1 MTRDAKIGLLLGLAF
16 IFMIAFIINGLP
28 GSRPDSNEL
37 TTTMANFPNNPPG
50 LAAREREV
58 INRTESIRREPTE
71 VPTPPI
77 GDPSIRYQR
86 TLPQNP
92 VIPDESYKV
101 EPVVPGPVNDKQTDI
116 RKSETVKPAL
126 PRIYVVTDGDNL
138 ASIAKKFYGPEEGNK
153 QANILRI
160 FEANRKILESPDDI
174 YVGQKLVIPPLP
186 GSAPNKAKS
195 KGIFSS
201 EIFKKVVSIGREH
214 LSKKSRRAEQS
225 KLYTVRDD
233 DNLWRIAAEQLGD
246 GSRYKEIVRLNADTL
261 EDEDFVPVGTRL
273 KLPAR

>member
-37 TTTMANFPNNPPG
+37 TNTMANFPNNPPG

-58 INRTESIRREPTE
+58 INRTESIRRETTE

-77 GDPSIRYQR
+77 GDPRIRYQR
-86 TLPQNP
+86 MLPDVP

-101 EPVVPGPVNDKQTDI
+101 GPVVPGPVRDTKMDI
-116 RKSETVKPAL
+116 GKPKAVRPAL
-126 PRIYVVTDGDNL
+126 PRIYTVTDGDNL
-138 ASIAKKFYGPEEGNK
+138 ALIAKKFYGPEAGNK
-153 QANILRI
+153 RANIMRI

-186 GSAPNKAKS
+186 GSEQDKD

-201 EIFKKVVSIGREH
+201 AIFKKVVSIGREH
-214 LSKKSRRAEQS
+214 LSNKGRQAVQGRM
-225 KLYTVRDD
+225 YTVKDGD
-233 DNLWRIAAEQLGD
+233 SLWRIAAEQLGD
-246 GSRYKEIVRLNADTL
+246 GSRYKEIVRLNTDTL
-261 EDEDFVPVGTRL
+261 EDEDTVDVGMAL

>member
-71 VPTPPI
+71 VATPPI
-77 GDPSIRYQR
+77 GDPRIRYQR
-86 TLPQNP
+86 TLPDVP

-101 EPVVPGPVNDKQTDI
+101 GPVVPGPVNDKNT
-116 RKSETVKPAL
+116 ETVKPRL
-126 PRIYVVTDGDNL
+126 PKYYVVADGDIL

-153 QANILRI
+153 RANILRI
-160 FEANRKILESPDDI
+160 FEANRKILETPDDI

-186 GSAPNKAKS
+186 GSEQEKD

-214 LSKKSRRAEQS
+214 LSKKAHRAKPS

-233 DNLWRIAAEQLGD
+233 DNLWRIAAEQLGN
-246 GSRYKEIVRLNADTL
+246 GSRYKEIAKLNADIL

>member
-37 TTTMANFPNNPPG
+37 TNTMANFPNNPPG

-58 INRTESIRREPTE
+58 IRTESIRSEATE
-71 VPTPPI
+71 VATPPI
-77 GDPSIRYQR
+77 GEPGIRDQR
-86 TLPQNP
+86 TLPDVP

-101 EPVVPGPVNDKQTDI
+101 GPVVPGPVRDTKMEI
-116 RKSETVKPAL
+116 GKPKAVRPAL
-126 PRIYVVTDGDNL
+126 PKIYTVTDGDNL
-138 ASIAKKFYGPEEGNK
+138 ASIAKKFYGPEAGNK
-153 QANILRI
+153 RANIMRI
-160 FEANRKILESPDDI
+160 FEANRKILETPDDI

-186 GSAPNKAKS
+186 GSEQEKD

-214 LSKKSRRAEQS
+214 LTNKVRRAKPS

-246 GSRYKEIVRLNADTL
+246 GSRYKEIAKLNADIL

>member
-58 INRTESIRREPTE
+58 IRTESIRSEATE
-71 VPTPPI
+71 VATPPI
-77 GDPSIRYQR
+77 GDPRIRDQR
-86 TLPQNP
+86 TLPDVP

-101 EPVVPGPVNDKQTDI
+101 GPFVPRPVNDGQTDV
-116 RKSETVKPAL
+116 RNSKTVKPAL
-126 PRIYVVTDGDNL
+126 PRIYVVVEDDNL
-138 ASIAKKFYGPEEGNK
+138 ASIAKKFYGLEEGNK
-153 QANILRI
+153 QANIMKI
-160 FEANRKILESPDDI
+160 FEANRKILKSPDDI
-174 YVGQKLVIPPLP
+174 YVGQKLVIPPLS
-186 GSAPNKAKS
+186 GSGANKGKS

-214 LSKKSRRAEQS
+214 LTNKGRQAVQGRM
-225 KLYTVRDD
+225 YTVKDGD
-233 DNLWRIAAEQLGD
+233 SLWRIAAEQLGD
-246 GSRYKEIVRLNADTL
+246 GSRYKEIVRLNTDTL
-261 EDEDFVPVGTRL
+261 EDEDTVGVGTAL

>member
-37 TTTMANFPNNPPG
+37 TNTMANFPNNPPG

-58 INRTESIRREPTE
+58 INRTESMRREATE
-71 VPTPPI
+71 VPPPPI
-77 GDPSIRYQR
+77 GDPRIRDQR
-86 TLPQNP
+86 TLPDVP
-92 VIPDESYKV
+92 VIPGESYKV
-101 EPVVPGPVNDKQTDI
+101 GPVVPGPVRDTKMDIDKPKAV
-116 RKSETVKPAL
+116 RPAL
-126 PRIYVVTDGDNL
+126 PKVYIVTDGDNL
-138 ASIAKKFYGPEEGNK
+138 ASIAKKFYGPEAGNK
-153 QANILRI
+153 RANIMRI
-160 FEANRKILESPDDI
+160 FEANRKILETPDDI

-186 GSAPNKAKS
+186 GSEQEKD

-214 LSKKSRRAEQS
+214 LTNKVRQAKPS

-246 GSRYKEIVRLNADTL
+246 GSRYKEIAKLNADIL

>member
-58 INRTESIRREPTE
+58 INRTESIRSEATE
-71 VPTPPI
+71 VLTPPI
-77 GDPSIRYQR
+77 GDPRIRDQR

-92 VIPDESYKV
+92 VIPDESNKV
-101 EPVVPGPVNDKQTDI
+101 EPVVPGPVNDKQTDV

-126 PRIYVVTDGDNL
+126 PKIYTVTDGDNL
-138 ASIAKKFYGPEEGNK
+138 ASIAKKFYGPEAGNK
-153 QANILRI
+153 RANIMKI

-186 GSAPNKAKS
+186 GSAPNKEQSKS
-195 KGIFSS
+195 IFPS
-201 EIFKKVVSIGREH
+201 EIFKKVISIGREH
-214 LSKKSRRAEQS
+214 LSKNTQRAEQS
-225 KLYTVRDD
+225 KLYTVKEG
-233 DNLWRIAAEQLGD
+233 DNLWQIAAEQLGD
-246 GSRYKEIVRLNADTL
+246 GSRYKEIVRLNTNIL
-261 EDEDFVPVGTRL
+261 EDEDTVGVGTAL
-273 KLPAR
+273 KMPAR

>member
-28 GSRPDSNEL
+28 GSRTDSNEL
-37 TTTMANFPNNPPG
+37 TNTMANFPNNPPG

-58 INRTESIRREPTE
+58 INRTESMRREATE
-71 VPTPPI
+71 VPPEPI
-77 GDPSIRYQR
+77 GDPRIREQR
-86 TLPQNP
+86 TLPDVP

-101 EPVVPGPVNDKQTDI
+101 GPVVPGPVRDTKMDIDKPKAV
-116 RKSETVKPAL
+116 RPAL
-126 PRIYVVTDGDNL
+126 PKVYTVTDGDNL
-138 ASIAKKFYGPEEGNK
+138 ASIAKKFYGPEAGNK
-153 QANILRI
+153 RANIMRI
-160 FEANRKILESPDDI
+160 FEANRKILETPDDI

-186 GSAPNKAKS
+186 GSEQDKD

-214 LSKKSRRAEQS
+214 ITNKVRQGKPS

-246 GSRYKEIVRLNADTL
+246 GSRYKEIAKLNADIL

-273 KLPAR
+273 KLPVR